1 MGNPYEVLEVKEG
14 SSKEDIKKSYR
25 ELAKK
30 YHPDQ
35 YTNNPLKDLAED
47 KMRELNE
54 AYDYLMKNSGEGNF
68 KEANSSGFSAPNN
81 YENSSSS
88 SLYSSIRMNIQNGN
102 LSAAENSLNNISE
115 KGGEWCFLMGFIQM
129 QRGHYD
135 TAFTNITKACNLE
148 PNNMEYRQAFNKLN
162 NSNNS
167 YRQTYYNRGNGN
179 DDMCDMCFKLWC
191 LENICECFQ
200 CC

>member
-14 SSKEDIKKSYR
+14 SSKEEIKKSYR

-54 AYDYLMKNSGEGNF
+54 AYDYLMKNSEEG
-68 KEANSSGFSAPNN
+68 NSSGFRASNN
-81 YENSSSS
+81 YENNSGSPM
-88 SLYSSIRMNIQNGN
+88 YSTIRGNIQNNN
-102 LSAAENSLNNISE
+102 LRAAEGSLNNISE
-115 KGGEWCFLMGFIQM
+115 RGGEWYFLMGVVQM
-129 QRGHYD
+129 QSGHYD
-135 TAFTNITKACNLE
+135 TAFTYITKACNLE

-179 DDMCDMCFKLWC
+179 NDMCDMCFKLWC

>member
-1 MGNPYEVLEVKEG
+1 MGNPYEVLEIKEG
-14 SSKEDIKKSYR
+14 SSKEEIKKAYR
-25 ELAKK
+25 EMAKK

-54 AYDYLMKNSGEGNF
+54 AYDYLMKNSTGGNSSGV
-68 KEANSSGFSAPNN
+68 NSSGFSSSNN
-81 YENSSSS
+81 YQNNNSTPE
-88 SLYSSIRMNIQNGN
+88 YSSIRMNIQNGDLN
-102 LSAAENSLNNISE
+102 AAENSLNNISD
-115 KGGEWCFLMGFIQM
+115 KGAEWCFLMGFVQM

-135 TAFTNITKACNLE
+135 TAFTYITKACNLD

-167 YRQTYYNRGNGN
+167 YRQTYYNRGSGN
-179 DDMCDMCFKLWC
+179 DGMCDLCLKLWC
-191 LENICECFQ
+191 LENICECF
-200 CC
+200 C